1 MHNLQSFQNISGFSN
16 TNAVEAVVTLQ
27 SYIKSLSG
35 LVAYYP
41 MDETSGTT
49 AVNQAPDT
57 LGTLDGTIT
66 GATINQAGQS
76 GASYSFDGVNDDV
89 LTGYGPTILSTD
101 DFSILFLA
109 KISSTGNTGGYITLV
124 GAKNTGAGATELVVF
139 INNVVDSGLAG
150 TYMIGSGGGDIYVNL
165 GSGTDYR
172 DDLWHL
178 WSFVKTGTSGSLF
191 IDTTTIGTD
200 GDISATITL
209 GARYFAL
216 GARNSTGTIDR
227 YVKTDM
233 QHVSFYNRVVTASER
248 LIILQRAGLA

>member
-16 TNAVEAVVTLQ
+16 TNAVVTLQ

-35 LVAYYP
+35 LVVYYP
-41 MDETSGTT
+41 MDETSGSTT
-49 AVNQAPDT
+49 VNQAPDT
-57 LGTLDGTIT
+57 LGTLNGTIT

-76 GASYSFDGVNDDV
+76 GASYSFDGVNDSV

-109 KISSTGNTGGYITLV
+109 KISSTGNTGSEITLV
-124 GAKNTGAGATELVVF
+124 GAKNTGAGATESLVF
-139 INNVVDSGLAG
+139 INNGGAGGLAG
-150 TYMIGSGGGDIYVNL
+150 TYIIGSGGGDIYINI